1 MKNQKKD
8 QKKDNPGSPEFL
20 SNWPF
25 PNKEKRTFVIKK
37 DDEKTMIYGKGG
49 RPIINTI
56 FAATDKIYFG
66 EYSIKPGSWF
76 EPPDIH
82 AGDEVYYCLSG
93 TATIFDPIHGETV
106 TLNPGD
112 GLLIPMGTWHVGYN
126 FGKEN
131 FRIVAVIAPKAW
143 SDLDVNFEGKQ
154 SFYKDN
160 ED

>member
-1 MKNQKKD
+1 MNDYRKDEKKE
-8 QKKDNPGSPEFL
+8 NPDTPEFM

-25 PNKEKRTFVIKK
+25 PNDKKRASIIKK
-37 DDEKTMIYGKGG
+37 NDEKNTIYGKGG

-93 TATIFDPIHGETV
+93 TATMFDPVHGETFI
-106 TLNPGD
+106 LNPGD
-112 GLLIPMGTWHVGYN
+112 GFLIPKGVWHVGYN

-131 FRIVAVIAPKAW
+131 FRIIAVIAPKAW
-143 SDLDVNFEGKQ
+143 ADLDVNFKGKQ
-154 SFYKDN
+154 LFYKGK